1 VSVKRG
7 LVEHAIEM
15 KWTDGWM
22 NENRRKKQEKQ
33 KRNVKVF
40 LKKTFSNIKHLEK
53 NLKKTTI
60 LITSLTTTAPPHD
73 GCL

>member
-1 VSVKRG
+1 
-7 LVEHAIEM
+7 M
-15 KWTDGWM
+15 DGWM